1 MKLELK
7 ELVSESQR
15 IANQHGFFVTV
26 HREGWMRVL
35 EALMLVVT
43 ELSEAAE
50 VYREHKSNWREKFE
64 EEIADTFIRL
74 AHLCG
79 DLGIDIEKAILR
91 KMKIN
96 EKRPYRH
103 GKIT

>member
-1 MKLELK
+1 LELK
-7 ELVSESQR
+7 ELVTKSQK
-15 IANQHGFFVTV
+15 IANQHGFFVTI
-26 HREGWMRVL
+26 HRKGWMRVL

-50 VYREHKSNWREKFE
+50 AYREHKENWKEKFE

-79 DLGIDIEKAILR
+79 DLEIDIEKAISR

-96 EKRPYRH
+96 EKRPYKH